1 MQRYKNL
8 QGSSGVR
15 AFEIGPG
22 YIDVAFVT
30 GERYRYDGGRPG
42 AHHVEA
48 MKALAVAGQGLATY
62 INRHV
67 RDNFAKKL

>member
-8 QGSSGVR
+8 QGNSGVR
-15 AFEIGPG
+15 AFGIGPD

-30 GERYRYDGGRPG
+30 GEKYRYDSDRPG
-42 AHHVEA
+42 ARDVAA
-48 MKALAVAGQGLATY
+48 MQALAVAGQGLATY
-62 INRHV
+62 INTHV